1 MLACDNTPFFFSVE
15 QISYM
20 VIANKNTYM
29 VNQNIKYFFLIFFH
43 PKFMSYVTMVV
54 HNLSNMIGS
63 KNLVIIVTCDSKLVA
78 RTNCKIAF

>member
-1 MLACDNTPFFFSVE
+1 MLACDNTPFFFIVE

-29 VNQNIKYFFLIFFH
+29 IFFH
-43 PKFMSYVTMVV
+43 PKFMSFVTMVV

-63 KNLVIIVTCDSKLVA
+63 KILVIIVTCDSKLVA